1 MSKIDICIS
10 IIQTIKD
17 YLFSTEKLKKHH
29 EKKHFSRKRK
39 LSLFQVIIF
48 LIYSSKASMN
58 INISRIRDELPIVFP
73 NVSKQAVSKAHI
85 GARPLVLNCKRKM
98 NKI

>member
-29 EKKHFSRKRK
+29 EKKAFFTETKAVFISSYPFPY
-39 LSLFQVIIF
+39 LLF
-48 LIYSSKASMN
+48 
-58 INISRIRDELPIVFP
+58 
-73 NVSKQAVSKAHI
+73 
-85 GARPLVLNCKRKM
+85 
-98 NKI
+98 